1 MLPRGI
7 RNNNPLNIRRTGK
20 DQWKGMV
27 KPAVVGDKAVVVK
40 PAVVGDKAVAA
51 VVGDLKSPTSEVGDF
66 KSPPTNRPEVGDFKS
81 PPTNRSEVGDFK
93 SPPTNRSEVGDFK
106 SPPTNRPAVWDR
118 AFCQFESMEWGWRAA
133 FYLLTRTYYHKYRLY
148 TIRGIVSK
156 WAPPQDHNNTEAYIR
171 NVCKRTGIGP
181 DEPLGIPSQQ
191 PARWMMLGMA
201 MAIQEN
207 GTDSLDYFAML
218 RGWELLKE

>member
-7 RNNNPLNIRRTGK
+7 RNHNPLNNRRTGK
-20 DQWKGMV
+20 DQWQGL
-27 KPAVVGDKAVVVK
+27 A
-40 PAVVGDKAVAA
+40 
-51 VVGDLKSPTSEVGDF
+51 EVQND
-66 KSPPTNRPEVGDFKS
+66 
-81 PPTNRSEVGDFK
+81 RS
-93 SPPTNRSEVGDFK
+93 
-106 SPPTNRPAVWDR
+106 
-118 AFCQFESMEWGWRAA
+118 FCQFESLEWGWRAA

-156 WAPPQDHNNTEAYIR
+156 WAPPQDHNNTEAYIK

-218 RGWELLKE
+218 KGWELLKE